1 MILKGA
7 LFLKITHVS
16 LCGPVTDY
24 LSYQDN
30 LLPKYHKKIGF
41 DVSMITSKYIW
52 DKGNISID
60 NRDIY
65 LNEYGIKTIR
75 LESKKNTTIHSKF
88 KRYQNLYETLSNEKP
103 DILFIHGVQFL
114 DVRNIVSYL
123 DKNPQVKVY
132 VDNHAD
138 FSNSAT
144 NWLSK
149 NILHKILW
157 RRMAKIVEPYTEK
170 FYGVLPSRVDFL
182 NEIYKIPKEKIE
194 LLVMGADDEKVETAD
209 DERLKEEIRHKY
221 NILRDDFLIVTG
233 GKIDQAKQQVFN
245 LMNVVANLNDSKVKL
260 IVYGSVIPEMKE
272 QVNRLALNES
282 IEYIGWIDNNQ
293 SYQLFSAADLVVF
306 PGRHSVYWEQV
317 VAIGTPLVV
326 KYWDGTTHID
336 IGGNCKFLYE
346 DTEEELS
353 KVLKDIIYNQRNYD
367 EMFKNAKN
375 EKRTDFLYSQ
385 IAKKSIS
392 N

>member
-1 MILKGA
+1 MKLVHI
-7 LFLKITHVS
+7 S
-16 LCGPVTDY
+16 MCGPVTDG

-65 LNEYGIKTIR
+65 LNEYGIKIIR

-88 KRYQNLYETLSNEKP
+88 KRYQNLYETLGNEKP
-103 DILFIHGVQFL
+103 DVLFIHGVQFL

-194 LLVMGADDEKVETAD
+194 LLVMGADDEKVENTISLKLGEKVRTRYGIT
-209 DERLKEEIRHKY
+209 DEE
-221 NILRDDFLIVTG
+221 FLIVTG
-233 GKIDQAKQQVFN
+233 GKIDNAKRQTLL
-245 LMNVVANLNDSKVKL
+245 LMEAVKNISNMKIKL
-260 IVYGSVIPEMKE
+260 IVFGSVTPELKE
-272 QVNRLALNES
+272 DFMSLIDGKKIHYV
-282 IEYIGWIDNNQ
+282 GWIESED
-293 SYQLFSAADLVVF
+293 SYQYFAAADLVVF
-306 PGRHSVYWEQV
+306 PGRHSVLWEQV
-317 VAIGTPLVV
+317 VSQGIPMVV
-326 KYWDGTTHID
+326 KWWEGTTHVD
-336 IGGNCKFLYE
+336 LGGNVKFLY
-346 DTEEELS
+346 DDSIEEIMEMLS
-353 KVLKDIIYNQRNYD
+353 RITSDEQLYSNMNKVAK
-367 EMFKNAKN
+367 KNN
-375 EKRTDFLYSQ
+375 SQFLYSN
-385 IAKKSIS
+385 IAKKSLDMI
-392 N
+392 

>member
-1 MILKGA
+1 MKTLNIQYFIGRDSQGDNKMKLVH
-7 LFLKITHVS
+7 IS
-16 LCGPVTDY
+16 LCGPVTDG

-114 DVRNIVSYL
+114 EVRNIVSYL

-194 LLVMGADDEKVETAD
+194 LLVMGADDEKVENTISLKLGEEVRTRYGIT
-209 DERLKEEIRHKY
+209 DEE
-221 NILRDDFLIVTG
+221 FLIVTG
-233 GKIDQAKQQVFN
+233 GKIDNAKRQTLL
-245 LMNVVANLNDSKVKL
+245 LMEAVKNISNMKIKL
-260 IVYGSVIPEMKE
+260 IRSE
-272 QVNRLALNES
+272 
-282 IEYIGWIDNNQ
+282 
-293 SYQLFSAADLVVF
+293 
-306 PGRHSVYWEQV
+306 
-317 VAIGTPLVV
+317 
-326 KYWDGTTHID
+326 
-336 IGGNCKFLYE
+336 
-346 DTEEELS
+346 
-353 KVLKDIIYNQRNYD
+353 
-367 EMFKNAKN
+367 
-375 EKRTDFLYSQ
+375 
-385 IAKKSIS
+385 
-392 N
+392 

>member
-1 MILKGA
+1 M
-7 LFLKITHVS
+7 KITHVS
-16 LCGPVTDY
+16 LCGPVTDHMT
-24 LSYQDN
+24 YQDN
-30 LLPKYHKKIGF
+30 LLPKYHKKLGY

-149 NILHKILW
+149 NLLHKIIW
-157 RRMAKIVEPYTEK
+157 RKTAQLIEPYTTK

-194 LLVMGADDEKVETAD
+194 LLVMGADDEKVENTISLKLSEEVRTRYGIT
-209 DERLKEEIRHKY
+209 DEE
-221 NILRDDFLIVTG
+221 FLIVTG
-233 GKIDQAKQQVFN
+233 GKIDNAKRQTLL
-245 LMNVVANLNDSKVKL
+245 LMEAVKNISNIKIKL
-260 IVYGSVIPEMKE
+260 IVFGSVTPELKE
-272 QVNRLALNES
+272 DFMSLVDGKK
-282 IEYIGWIDNNQ
+282 IHYVGWIESED
-293 SYQLFSAADLVVF
+293 SYQYFAAADLVVF
-306 PGRHSVYWEQV
+306 PGRHSVLWEQV
-317 VAIGTPLVV
+317 VSQGIPMVV
-326 KYWDGTTHID
+326 KWWEGTTHVD
-336 IGGNCKFLYE
+336 LGGNVKFLY
-346 DTEEELS
+346 DDSIEEIMEMLS
-353 KVLKDIIYNQRNYD
+353 RITSDEQLYNNMNKVAK
-367 EMFKNAKN
+367 KNN
-375 EKRTDFLYSQ
+375 SQFLYSN
-385 IAKKSIS
+385 IAKKSLDII
-392 N
+392 